1 MDLMLSCRQI
11 GFAYGAVPVLKDI
24 SFTVGKGRFCV
35 VLGRNGS
42 GKTTLIHC
50 LNRILHPTQGQVFI
64 NDKDMT
70 SLSRNEIA
78 RAVSL
83 VPQEHMEI
91 FPFRVIDVVVMARA
105 PFLGTAAA
113 PKPDD
118 YTIAEEALK
127 QLHAFHLADKNFNR
141 ISGGERQI
149 VLLARAIAQ
158 NARIMLLDEPTNHL
172 DFNNQY
178 HLLSAIKEL
187 CRSTDLCIVASM
199 HDPNLASLFADDV
212 IMLKN
217 GGILYQGPG
226 RAIMTSRHISRL
238 YDIPTGSIDIADQK
252 RLFLPAQMIQPRVY
266 QK

>member
-1 MDLMLSCRQI
+1 MLSCRQL
-11 GFAYGAVPVLKDI
+11 GFRYGDIRVLHDI
-24 SFTVGKGRFCV
+24 CFTVKKGCFCV

-50 LNRILHPTQGQVFI
+50 LNHILRPNTGQVFI
-64 NDKDMT
+64 DGKDMT
-70 SLSRNEIA
+70 SLSRNQIA
-78 RAVSL
+78 RVVSL

-118 YTIAEEALK
+118 YRIAEDALK

-158 NARIMLLDEPTNHL
+158 NPQIMLLDEPTNHL

-187 CRSTDLCIVASM
+187 CRSTDLCILASM
-199 HDPNLASLFADDV
+199 HDPNLASLFADVV

-217 GGILYQGPG
+217 SQILCHGP
-226 RAIMTSRHISRL
+226 IQKVMTPQNISAL
-238 YDIPTGSIDIADQK
+238 YDIDTRAIPIGDQK
-252 RLFLPAQMIQPRVY
+252 QLFLPKQGIGSSGT
-266 QK
+266 

>member
-1 MDLMLSCRQI
+1 MLSCRKL
-11 GFAYGAVPVLKDI
+11 GFSYGEVPVFQDI
-24 SFTVGKGRFCV
+24 SFTVEKGRFCV

-50 LNRILHPTQGQVFI
+50 MNRILRPSSGQVKI
-64 NDKDMT
+64 NGKDMT
-70 SLSRNEIA
+70 TLSRNEIA

-91 FPFRVIDVVVMARA
+91 FPFRTIDVVVMARA
-105 PFLGTAAA
+105 PFLGTASAPRKTDYKIAA
-113 PKPDD
+113 H
-118 YTIAEEALK
+118 ALK
-127 QLHAFHLADKNFNR
+127 QLHAVHLAEKNFNR

-178 HLLSAIKEL
+178 HLLAAIKDL
-187 CRSTDLCIVASM
+187 CRANQLSIVASM

-217 GGILYQGPG
+217 GGILFQGPS
-226 RAIMTSRHISRL
+226 RAVMTSRHISAL
-238 YDIPTGSIDIADQK
+238 YDIDTRSIQATDQK
-252 RLFLPAQMIQPRVY
+252 PLFLPEYVMQSQLRH
-266 QK
+266 K

>member
-1 MDLMLSCRQI
+1 MLSCRQL
-11 GFAYGAVPVLKDI
+11 GFRYGDIPVLYDI
-24 SFTVGKGRFCV
+24 SFTVEKGCFCV

-50 LNRILHPTQGQVFI
+50 LNRILHPTKGQVFI
-64 NDKDMT
+64 DGKDMT

-78 RAVSL
+78 RTVSL

-118 YTIAEEALK
+118 YRMAEEALK

-158 NARIMLLDEPTNHL
+158 NPQIMLMDEPTNHL

-187 CRSTDLCIVASM
+187 CRTTDLCLVASM
-199 HDPNLASLFADDV
+199 HDPNLASLFADEI

-217 GGILYQGPG
+217 GRILYHGPNQKVMTPQNISALYDVDT
-226 RAIMTSRHISRL
+226 RAIPIGDRK
-238 YDIPTGSIDIADQK
+238 Q
-252 RLFLPAQMIQPRVY
+252 LFLPK
-266 QK
+266 QKMGSSDT

>member
-1 MDLMLSCRQI
+1 MDLMLSCHNL
-11 GFAYGAVPVLKDI
+11 GFRYGEVPVLQDI
-24 SFTVGKGRFCV
+24 SFTLEKGTFCV

-50 LNRILHPTQGQVFI
+50 LNRILHPTSGQVKI
-64 NDKDMT
+64 DSKDMT

-113 PKPDD
+113 PKARD
-118 YTIAEEALK
+118 YELAADALK
-127 QLHAFHLADKNFNR
+127 QLHAIHLAEKNFNR

-158 NARIMLLDEPTNHL
+158 NPRIMLLDEPTNHL

-178 HLLSAIKEL
+178 HLLSAIKDL
-187 CRSTDLCIVASM
+187 CRSSDLCIVASM
-199 HDPNLASLFADDV
+199 HDPNLASLFADQI

-217 GGILYQGPG
+217 GQILFQGSS
-226 RAIMTSRHISRL
+226 RVIMTSRHMSLL
-238 YDIPTGSIDIADQK
+238 YDIPTESIDIADQI
-252 RLFLPAQMIQPRVY
+252 RLFLPAQVINHPLY

>member
-1 MDLMLSCRQI
+1 MDLMLACRNL
-11 GFAYGAVPVLKDI
+11 GFRYGAVPVLQDI
-24 SFTVGKGRFCV
+24 SFTVEKGRFCV

-50 LNRILHPTQGQVFI
+50 LNRILQPTTGQVFI
-64 NDKDMT
+64 DGKNMT
-70 SLSRNEIA
+70 ALSRNEIA

-83 VPQEHMEI
+83 VPQEHMDI
-91 FPFRVIDVVVMARA
+91 FPFQVIDVVVMARA

-113 PKPDD
+113 PKTRD
-118 YTIAEEALK
+118 YELAADALK
-127 QLHAFHLADKNFNR
+127 QLHAIHLAEKNFNR

-187 CRSTDLCIVASM
+187 CRSSRLCIVASM

-226 RAIMTSRHISRL
+226 RTIMTSRHISHL
-238 YDIPTGSIDIADQK
+238 YDIATHSIGITDQK
-252 RLFLPAQMIQPRVY
+252 RLFLPEQVMKHPPLS
-266 QK
+266 

>member
-1 MDLMLSCRQI
+1 MDLMLSCRQL
-11 GFAYGAVPVLKDI
+11 GFSYGAVPVLKDI
-24 SFTVGKGRFCV
+24 CFTVEKGRFCV

-78 RAVSL
+78 RTVSL

-113 PKPDD
+113 PKPGD
-118 YTIAEEALK
+118 YKMAEDALK

-199 HDPNLASLFADDV
+199 HDPNLASLFADEI

-217 GGILYQGPG
+217 GRILYHGPNQKVMTPQNISALYDVDT
-226 RAIMTSRHISRL
+226 RAIPIGDRK
-238 YDIPTGSIDIADQK
+238 Q
-252 RLFLPAQMIQPRVY
+252 LFLPK
-266 QK
+266 QKMGSSDA

>member
-1 MDLMLSCRQI
+1 MDLMLSCRNL
-11 GFAYGAVPVLKDI
+11 GFSYGKAPVLHDI
-24 SFTVGKGRFCV
+24 SFTVEKGCFCV

-64 NDKDMT
+64 DGKDLT

-105 PFLGTAAA
+105 PFLGTAAV
-113 PKPDD
+113 PKASD
-118 YTIAEEALK
+118 YRIAEEALK

-178 HLLSAIKEL
+178 HLLSAIKAL

-199 HDPNLASLFADDV
+199 HDPNLASLFADEI

-217 GGILYQGPG
+217 GRILCHGP
-226 RAIMTSRHISRL
+226 IQTVMTPQNISAL
-238 YDIPTGSIDIADQK
+238 YDIDTRAISIGDQK
-252 RLFLPAQMIQPRVY
+252 QLFLPKQGMGSSGT
-266 QK
+266 

>member
-1 MDLMLSCRQI
+1 MDLMLCCHKL
-11 GFAYGAVPVLKDI
+11 GFSYGEVPVLQDI
-24 SFTVGKGRFCV
+24 SFTLGKGRFCV

-50 LNRILHPTQGQVFI
+50 LNRVLRPSTGQITIDGQV
-64 NDKDMT
+64 MT

-105 PFLGTAAA
+105 PFLGTATA
-113 PKPDD
+113 PKAID
-118 YTIAEEALK
+118 YSIAQDALK

-158 NARIMLLDEPTNHL
+158 NAQIMLLDEPTNHL

-178 HLLSAIKEL
+178 HLLAAIKDL
-187 CRSTDLCIVASM
+187 CRSNQLCILASM
-199 HDPNLASLFADDV
+199 HDPNLAALFADEV

-217 GGILYQGPG
+217 GRILFQGPSPT
-226 RAIMTSRHISRL
+226 IMTSGHISHL
-238 YDIPTGSIDIADQK
+238 YDIPTAAIGISDQT
-252 RLFLPAQMIQPRVY
+252 RLFLPEQVITSHLQE
-266 QK
+266 K